1 MRDWSELVSEKKRI
15 NVYMPAELHDKLKEV
30 AASYGNS
37 VNGYLVWL
45 IQRDIFNFEQVAKQ
59 SEQTRPAEQV
69 RQTEQ
74 ANHVVTE
81 NVLTKP
87 SDVEARIQQR
97 LEVMKHRVGSN

>member
-1 MRDWSELVSEKKRI
+1 MRDWSEPVSEKKRI

-30 AASYGNS
+30 AISYGNS

-45 IQRDIFNFEQVAKQ
+45 IQRDIFKFEQVAKQ
-59 SEQTRPAEQV
+59 SEQTIPAEQV

-74 ANHVVTE
+74 ANHVVTKE
-81 NVLTKP
+81 VLTKP

-97 LEVMKHRVGSN
+97 LEAMKHRVGSN

>member
-74 ANHVVTE
+74 VNHVVTE

-97 LEVMKHRVGSN
+97 LEAMKYRTRSN

>member
-1 MRDWSELVSEKKRI
+1 MRDWSEPVSEKKRI

-59 SEQTRPAEQV
+59 SEQTIPAEQV
-69 RQTEQ
+69 
-74 ANHVVTE
+74 NHVVTE

-97 LEVMKHRVGSN
+97 LEAMKRRVGSN

>member
-1 MRDWSELVSEKKRI
+1 MSEKKRI

-59 SEQTRPAEQV
+59 SEQ
-69 RQTEQ
+69 
-74 ANHVVTE
+74 ANHVVTKE
-81 NVLTKP
+81 VLTKP

-97 LEVMKHRVGSN
+97 LEAMKHGVRK

>member
-1 MRDWSELVSEKKRI
+1 MSEKKRI

-30 AASYGNS
+30 AAFYGNS

-45 IQRDIFNFEQVAKQ
+45 IQRDIFNFEKVAKQ

-74 ANHVVTE
+74 VNHVVTE

-87 SDVEARIQQR
+87 SGVEARIQQR
-97 LEVMKHRVGSN
+97 LEAMKHRVGSN

>member
-30 AASYGNS
+30 ATSYGNS

-59 SEQTRPAEQV
+59 SEQTRSAEQV

-74 ANHVVTE
+74 VNHVVTE